1 MASTLA
7 TVNYSGLSQLKRHR
21 NGEVNMTTPTN
32 LQPSEAM
39 IQAGIDALWEQL
51 PGSMD
56 ELTQE
61 IEDDEER
68 NDLLSD
74 TVVFIWQAMHQASH
88 TGVA

>member
-1 MASTLA
+1 MSSA
-7 TVNYSGLSQLKRHR
+7 KK
-21 NGEVNMTTPTN
+21 
-32 LQPSEAM
+32 LQPTKEM

-88 TGVA
+88 K

>member
-1 MASTLA
+1 MSSA
-7 TVNYSGLSQLKRHR
+7 K
-21 NGEVNMTTPTN
+21 N
-32 LQPSEAM
+32 LQPTEEM

-61 IEDDEER
+61 IEDDDER

-74 TVVFIWQAMHQASH
+74 TIVFIWQAMHQASH
-88 TGVA
+88 N